1 MHVCNVLL
9 IIFDKNS
16 SKMFARNSWSYGSS
30 YIEDSINKAPLV
42 SPVLFHYLRENQV
55 MQNKNF
61 HKAVQSSNA
70 VFAWFNAKF
79 AILETRGLI

>member
-1 MHVCNVLL
+1 MHVCNVSL
-9 IIFDKNS
+9 IIFDKNP

-30 YIEDSINKAPLV
+30 YIEDSINKAQLV
-42 SPVLFHYLRENQV
+42 SPVLFHYLRESQV

-70 VFAWFNAKF
+70 VFPWFNAKF
-79 AILETRGLI
+79 AILKTKI